1 MVFRYI
7 VFSENEPDLNNELE
21 KSTVET
27 IEAIVQQLMV
37 KQRAKVK
44 ALEDASDGGI
54 NAKALTVV
62 NAITNST
69 REAKQQQ
76 NSNKNGLGLQSS
88 AKCKSSGLPSLVNK
102 QLSGLISGNAHNP
115 NTKPDNN
122 PSKQLSP
129 QVWQN
134 NSLYVLTVVSIFQR
148 L

>member
-1 MVFRYI
+1 MYV

-76 NSNKNGLGLQSS
+76 NTNKSNSGSQS
-88 AKCKSSGLPSLVNK
+88 AKCKQTSIPSVVNK
-102 QLSGLISGNAHNP
+102 REVQLALMSGAAQNA
-115 NTKPDNN
+115 NTKTDN

-129 QVWQN
+129 QV
-134 NSLYVLTVVSIFQR
+134 
-148 L
+148 

>member
-1 MVFRYI
+1 MLKLHDLSSVLYET

-62 NAITNST
+62 NAITNSA

-76 NSNKNGLGLQSS
+76 NTKSTVSHNKNKQSVINKRDV
-88 AKCKSSGLPSLVNK
+88 ATCIITTQNNNVN
-102 QLSGLISGNAHNP
+102 
-115 NTKPDNN
+115 DNN
-122 PSKQLSP
+122 SSKQLAT
-129 QVWQN
+129 QAC
-134 NSLYVLTVVSIFQR
+134 LVLIHIRFIFQGM
-148 L
+148 

>member
-1 MVFRYI
+1 MFLWQT
-7 VFSENEPDLNNELE
+7 VFSENEPDLNNDLE

-69 REAKQQQ
+69 REAKLQQ
-76 NSNKNGLGLQSS
+76 NGNKSVTVGGPQ
-88 AKCKSSGLPSLVNK
+88 AKCKPSPVGSMAAKRDQVHLGLVS
-102 QLSGLISGNAHNP
+102 QNANA
-115 NTKPDNN
+115 KPDNGN
-122 PSKQLSP
+122 QAKQLSP
-129 QVWQN
+129 QVCI
-134 NSLYVLTVVSIFQR
+134 S
-148 L
+148 